1 MSLIRKEPPMPATK
15 ISSPVGSAPVDR
27 LSLGTDWVRPSATG
41 IPQNNI
47 CMSNVPCYGCFADEA

>member
-1 MSLIRKEPPMPATK
+1 MPTTK